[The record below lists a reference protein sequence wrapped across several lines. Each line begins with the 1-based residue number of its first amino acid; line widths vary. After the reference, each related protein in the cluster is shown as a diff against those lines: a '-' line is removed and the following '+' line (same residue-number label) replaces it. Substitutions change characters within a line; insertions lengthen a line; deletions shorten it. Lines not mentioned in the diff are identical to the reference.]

1 MLLVPAPP
9 VDTMTCRIDEILQ
22 VQPFTRTS
30 DYRFMGICEYTA
42 FSSCNPISGFDVR
55 VTVDYITETLENGAV
70 GLHVNNFRYVS
81 REDGTFDDGGQTP
94 ISSTPSSFDIYAATA
109 PTLVR
114 VSRGSGQTNITF
126 DSNTTANDPL
136 DTDIEIIHNW
146 GKYATILQILSY

>member
-1 MLLVPAPP
+1 MLLVPPI
-9 VDTMTCRIDEILQ
+9 DTMTCRIDEILQ

-30 DYRFMGICEYTA
+30 DFRFMGICEYTA
-42 FSSCNPISGFDVR
+42 LSSCNSIPEFDVR
-55 VTVDYITETLENGAV
+55 VTVDYITETLENGAI

-81 REDGTFDDGGQTP
+81 REDGSFDDGGQTP
-94 ISSTPSSFDIYAATA
+94 TSSTASSSEYTATA

-114 VSRGSGQTNITF
+114 VSFGSAQTNITF
-126 DSNTTANDPL
+126 DSNTAASDPL